1 LSPATSQFDIDMN
14 GDVGWMSGSYTN
26 YDSGYA
32 SSLPSNGLYPMT
44 AAEQLARPLFSPSPE
59 PAPPVISAKKVPR
72 ITAVK
77 KPQNTVKVHH
87 NAANAHYNT
96 GYDSGYGSSPPSNG
110 LYPMTAAAQLARPLF
125 SPGPPQTAP
134 PVTSAKKAAH
144 TTAGKASRNA
154 GKAHHNTAKARHNTA
169 AKAPQNTFKA
179 HQNIVKAPRNTVK
192 APRVQAADGATR
204 KQPSPLT
211 NSGTASGEHAD
222 ANTHTNKPAKH
233 ISAVSKAERRKT
245 QPAAKPSQQVQSARA
260 PKAPTTPTKRAT
272 INPTTPPN
280 NGKRSATSELEQ
292 EAAKKFKT
300 LSPTARPIAE
310 RKGLIELMWSPTKG
324 QYKPI
329 AILSAYQKNAL
340 QPPFGNMTA
349 SNTQIPNTKPATRK
363 IKQPKKPKQ
372 PAKQKIE
379 TTSPDLVE
387 RIPLPIAGL
396 PQPPLP
402 AFARRQIREE
412 DILIPSIEVEEDYIS
427 QKLRKALREEFDRS
441 NGTADPTVASAE
453 VNHAFTS
460 DVQTAQA
467 FVQLPTNSQPQP
479 TYQPTHHQSTFD
491 SAYQQVN
498 TGNCFVA
505 YNMSNTNSAVMPDQ
519 LVPHPTDAIADAE
532 QATQPNLSMK
542 SEQQDVECAFDAGV
556 DAAVDTA
563 VDAADAPVLDTA
575 PVNAPVDLA
584 PAIKMA
590 SAADMSTNY
599 HMPPD
604 LDTSF
609 DLDISTDDDMNNMA
623 PELHPA
629 SALARLIADPPE
641 HGLSRK
647 VEPYNIIFTPN
658 ERSLEVIMKEP
669 FDSLN
674 ETERARILV
683 PLLYGIDPREFWIRA
698 SWNPAAT
705 PRGDLVGPALAC
717 KLKSLADKAAMNP
730 GRKQKQDA
738 VMDMVQ
744 IARHSEQK
752 DRQAHIEAMN
762 ARRQQAMHSQA
773 AAMRDH
779 AATIQAAATRMHAD
793 AARLFLQAEM
803 LEAGQIAPFQNPTQP
818 GDVGQNAGQFN
829 NTDLQPIGPT
839 GQFATAS
846 QPSETPEQMGA
857 RRQREATMKAHRE
870 NARRVQTQQIQQEQ
884 LNRK

>member
-1 LSPATSQFDIDMN
+1 MN
-14 GDVGWMSGSYTN
+14 GEVGWMSGSYIN

-32 SSLPSNGLYPMT
+32 SSPPSNGLYPMT
-44 AAEQLARPLFSPSPE
+44 AAAQLARPLFSPSPE
-59 PAPPVISAKKVPR
+59 PAPPVISATKAPR

-77 KPQNTVKVHH
+77 MPQNTANAHH
-87 NAANAHYNT
+87 NAANAQYNT
-96 GYDSGYGSSPPSNG
+96 GYDSGHGSSPPSNG

-125 SPGPPQTAP
+125 SPGPP

-154 GKAHHNTAKARHNTA
+154 GKA
-169 AKAPQNTFKA
+169 
-179 HQNIVKAPRNTVK
+179 
-192 APRVQAADGATR
+192 PRVQAADASTR
-204 KQPSPLT
+204 KQPSLLT
-211 NSGTASGEHAD
+211 NSGTAYGEHV
-222 ANTHTNKPAKH
+222 NTKPHTNKPAKH
-233 ISAVSKAERRKT
+233 TSAVPKAERRKT
-245 QPAAKPSQQVQSARA
+245 QPAAKPSQQAQSARA
-260 PKAPTTPTKRAT
+260 PKAPTTPTKRAI

-292 EAAKKFKT
+292 EAAKKFKN

-324 QYKPI
+324 QYKPMT
-329 AILSAYQKNAL
+329 ILAAHQKNML

-349 SNTQIPNTKPATRK
+349 SNTQLPNTKPAARK

-372 PAKQKIE
+372 AVKPKSEA
-379 TTSPDLVE
+379 TSSAPSSATSPATSSTPIE

-412 DILIPSIEVEEDYIS
+412 DIPVPSIEHEEDYIS
-427 QKLRKALREEFDRS
+427 QKLRKALHKELYPCS
-441 NGTADPTVASAE
+441 GTVASVE

-460 DVQTAQA
+460 DVQTAQT

-479 TYQPTHHQSTFD
+479 IYQPIHHQSTFG

-498 TGNCFVA
+498 TSKYFVA
-505 YNMSNTNSAVMPDQ
+505 YNMSDTNSAVTPDQ
-519 LVPHPTDAIADAE
+519 LVPHPTTDAIADAE
-532 QATQPNLSMK
+532 QAAQPNLSVK
-542 SEQQDVECAFDAGV
+542 SEQQDAECAFGAAVDAVV
-556 DAAVDTA
+556 DAAVDA
-563 VDAADAPVLDTA
+563 VDADAPVLGTA
-575 PVNAPVDLA
+575 PVDAPVDLA
-584 PAIKMA
+584 PAIEMT

-599 HMPPD
+599 HLSPD

-609 DLDISTDDDMNNMA
+609 DLDMSLDVDMA
-623 PELHPA
+623 QLHPA

-647 VEPYNIIFTPN
+647 VEPYNIFFTPS

-698 SWNPAAT
+698 TWDPAVT

-730 GRKQKQDA
+730 ERKQKQDA

-744 IARHSEQK
+744 IARHLELK
-752 DRQAHIEAMN
+752 DRQVQIEAMH
-762 ARRQQAMHSQA
+762 ARRQQAMQSQA
-773 AAMRDH
+773 AAMRTQ
-779 AATIQAAATRMHAD
+779 AANIQAAATRMHTD

-803 LEAGQIAPFQNPTQP
+803 LKAGQIVPFQNTAQP
-818 GDVGQNAGQFN
+818 DDVGQPGQFN
-829 NTDLQPIGPT
+829 HTAQPIGPT
-839 GQFATAS
+839 GQFATTF

-857 RRQREATMKAHRE
+857 RRQREAMMKTHRE
-870 NARRVQTQQIQQEQ
+870 NARRVQTQQMQQGELQ
-884 LNRK
+884 RK

>member
-1 LSPATSQFDIDMN
+1 M
-14 GDVGWMSGSYTN
+14 
-26 YDSGYA
+26 
-32 SSLPSNGLYPMT
+32 
-44 AAEQLARPLFSPSPE
+44 
-59 PAPPVISAKKVPR
+59 
-72 ITAVK
+72 
-77 KPQNTVKVHH
+77 PQNTAKAHHDAASSHH
-87 NAANAHYNT
+87 NAAQAHYNT

-125 SPGPPQTAP
+125 SPGPP

-154 GKAHHNTAKARHNTA
+154 GKAHHNTAKARHNSA
-169 AKAPQNTFKA
+169 AKAPQNTVKA
-179 HQNIVKAPRNTVK
+179 HQNIVKAPRNIVK
-192 APRVQAADGATR
+192 VPRVQATHSATR

-211 NSGTASGEHAD
+211 NNGTASGEHVG
-222 ANTHTNKPAKH
+222 ANQAKTHTNKPAKH
-233 ISAVSKAERRKT
+233 TSSVSKAERRKM
-245 QPAAKPSQQVQSARA
+245 QPVAQPSQQVQSARA
-260 PKAPTTPTKRAT
+260 PKAPTTPTKRVT

-292 EAAKKFKT
+292 EAAKKFKN

-324 QYKPI
+324 QYKPV
-329 AILSAYQKNAL
+329 AILSALQKNAL
-340 QPPFGNMTA
+340 QPPFGNVMA
-349 SNTQIPNTKPATRK
+349 SNTQIPNTKPAARK

-372 PAKQKIE
+372 AVKPKSEAKSSAPSSA
-379 TTSPDLVE
+379 TSPATSSAPVE
-387 RIPLPIAGL
+387 RIPLPIADL

-412 DILIPSIEVEEDYIS
+412 DIPVPSIEVEEDYIS
-427 QKLRKALREEFDRS
+427 QKLRKALREKFERS
-441 NGTADPTVASAE
+441 NDTADLTVASVG

-467 FVQLPTNSQPQP
+467 FVQLPTNSQPQT
-479 TYQPTHHQSTFD
+479 TYQPAHHTSTFG

-505 YNMSNTNSAVMPDQ
+505 YNMSNTNSAVASDQ
-519 LVPHPTDAIADAE
+519 LVPHSTDAIADAE
-532 QATQPNLSMK
+532 QAAQPNLSVK
-542 SEQQDVECAFDAGV
+542 SEQQAVDAV
-556 DAAVDTA
+556 HAAVD
-563 VDAADAPVLDTA
+563 VDADAPVLDTTPA
-575 PVNAPVDLA
+575 DAPVDLA
-584 PAIKMA
+584 PAIEMA
-590 SAADMSTNY
+590 SAADTSTNY
-599 HMPPD
+599 HLSPD

-609 DLDISTDDDMNNMA
+609 DLDMSLDVDMA
-623 PELHPA
+623 ELHPG

-641 HGLSRK
+641 HSLSRK
-647 VEPYNIIFTPN
+647 SEPYNFLFTPN

-683 PLLYGIDPREFWIRA
+683 PLLYGIDPREFWARA
-698 SWNPAAT
+698 TWDPAVT

-744 IARHSEQK
+744 IARHLELK
-752 DRQAHIEAMN
+752 DRQVQIEAMH
-762 ARRQQAMHSQA
+762 ARRQQAMQSQA
-773 AAMRDH
+773 AAMRTQ
-779 AATIQAAATRMHAD
+779 AANIQAAATRMHTD

-818 GDVGQNAGQFN
+818 GDVGQTGQFN
-829 NTDLQPIGPT
+829 HTAQPTAPT
-839 GQFATAS
+839 GQFAAAFQT
-846 QPSETPEQMGA
+846 SETPEQMGA
-857 RRQREATMKAHRE
+857 RRQREAMMKTHRE
-870 NARRVQTQQIQQEQ
+870 NARRVQTQQMQQEQ
-884 LNRK
+884 LQRK